1 MIFEKSEKIVIV
13 SNEDLENVVGG
24 KDEDKNLLFK
34 KFPDKIIDKSFY
46 ISGGCALVVA
56 LVGLSICTIGRVKKF
71 FK

>member
-24 KDEDKNLLFK
+24 NEVKDLVFN
-34 KFPDKIIDKSFY
+34 KFPDGKRNRSFY

-56 LVGLSICTIGRVKKF
+56 LVGLGICTISRVKKF